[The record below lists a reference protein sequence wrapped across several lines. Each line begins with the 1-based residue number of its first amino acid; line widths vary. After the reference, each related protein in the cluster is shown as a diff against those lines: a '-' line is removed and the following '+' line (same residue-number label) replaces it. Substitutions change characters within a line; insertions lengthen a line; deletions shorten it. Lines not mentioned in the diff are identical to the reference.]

1 MATPAPTAIASA
13 RCGGGAPWTAPD
25 AVADPAGSKGPGPGW
40 GERSG
45 GGVGRPWP
53 APGAALA
60 VAPRCSRNKLK
71 RQSRRDLVLLAERL
85 LAGPA
90 RAVPGYSVRSTALI
104 LAFLH
109 SRPGPVEQTHGRAA
123 ARRLNRWLPARS
135 PWRRIGCG

>member
-25 AVADPAGSKGPGPGW
+25 AVADPAGSRVPGPGW

-60 VAPRCSRNKLK
+60 VAPRCSRDK
-71 RQSRRDLVLLAERL
+71 SRRDLVFLAERL
-85 LAGPA
+85 LAGQA
-90 RAVPGYSVRSTALI
+90 RAVPGYRVRSTALT
-104 LAFLH
+104 LAVPH
-109 SRPGPVEQTHGRAA
+109 S
-123 ARRLNRWLPARS
+123 
-135 PWRRIGCG
+135 